1 MKAISYF
8 ESDLWGNIIYDGRL
22 AKGTIYHLKQ
32 MDGEYDVYEDGRKVH
47 SVTSEKGSM
56 LFHYKTPLQK
66 QNVCI
71 KVVSKKG
78 VYEYVSYTR
87 PISMKYNPY
96 PTALTLILLLY
107 SIFMTFFT

>member
-8 ESDLWGNIIYDGRL
+8 ECDLWGDIIYDGRL
-22 AKGTIYHLKQ
+22 AKGTIYHLKH
-32 MDGEYDVYEDGRKVH
+32 MDGKYDVYEDGIKVH

-78 VYEYVSYTR
+78 EEYVSYTR
-87 PISMKYNPY
+87 PLSMKNSY
-96 PTALTLILLLY
+96 PVALTVFLLIY
-107 SIFMTFFT
+107 SICMTFFT